1 LDLGYLKERGC
12 ECGSREDVGRVRR
25 RNEGADMIK
34 TYSITFLKNK
44 EHYYIFSKTFLA
56 PRVLS

>member
-1 LDLGYLKERGC
+1 ME
-12 ECGSREDVGRVRR
+12 GSREDVGGVRR

-56 PRVLS
+56 PRVLG